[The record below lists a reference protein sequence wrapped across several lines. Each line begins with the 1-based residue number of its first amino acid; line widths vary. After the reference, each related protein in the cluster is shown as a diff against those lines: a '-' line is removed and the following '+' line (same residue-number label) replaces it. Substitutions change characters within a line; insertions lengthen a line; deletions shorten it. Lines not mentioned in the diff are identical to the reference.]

1 MSGSWI
7 TSECSGLL
15 ALLAPGET
23 DTADAR
29 VASAIAR
36 HLASCATCAQAEAV
50 LARLVAS
57 YRRAEIS
64 SLPSEVELRLFDQL
78 CSPSAPGPTPKG

>member
-1 MSGSWI
+1 M

-23 DTADAR
+23 DTVDAR
-29 VASAIAR
+29 LASAIAR
-36 HLASCATCAQAEAV
+36 HLASCPTCAQAEAV
-50 LARLVAS
+50 LASLVAS

-64 SLPSEVELRLFDQL
+64 SLPSEVELRLLDQL